1 MTQTGKEFKFD
12 KLVISL
18 ETIFGQTSTVRG
30 KKVYHQ
36 DDENEEY
43 EEEGDENDY
52 YDAEYAEEEEP
63 WEEVDEYWYEDA
75 EEWEEPVD
83 YAYYT
88 EAPAPVAGV
97 ETYDDVY
104 VNY

>member
-1 MTQTGKEFKFD
+1 MMKTRNTKK
-12 KLVISL
+12 KATRTV
-18 ETIFGQTSTVRG
+18 TITPT
-30 KKVYHQ
+30 
-36 DDENEEY
+36 
-43 EEEGDENDY
+43 
-52 YDAEYAEEEEP
+52 EYAEEEEP

-83 YAYYT
+83 YAYYI